1 MYVIP
6 EKDLR
11 VLDPYLGDS
20 LPPEG
25 REVADNSYWYRQLR
39 DKSVVLGAPPE
50 RPSAGAKKSQKKE
63 SQTNGQ
69 ATSATDAEKPKNE

>member
-50 RPSAGAKKSQKKE
+50 RPSAGAKKATAKK
-63 SQTNGQ
+63 SDGHAVAPAAD
-69 ATSATDAEKPKNE
+69 ATVTDNE